1 MESWGIWMAAG
12 FVVVTVA
19 LMIRRWGSRLGL
31 GFQIGLLIRFQLLLL
46 FFPLVIIG
54 LSFLIAG
61 VFANLVIVDR
71 WREAFLVSG
80 VAFGSSW
87 LCLAMIIQVLDHA
100 EERFAVRF
108 HAPVWFW
115 EWSAIIFALPPL
127 AMTIRVYLSSYTSS
141 SGPVLP
147 GLILGCI
154 AALFWAVVIDS
165 AVHFLDSPQT
175 TPIARRFIFASTSYP
190 GAIGRFLKN
199 SDPLSSLPQWLFRW
213 LSRLG
218 PGYLA
223 PNGKP
228 YPDLIAVVASV
239 LATLVFYTVSFYV
252 GWRLLAHGH
261 GSTGVP
267 ALAYLECLILSIA
280 IVVAGAAFFLDRY
293 RVPVL
298 ATVLIYSLAVSLFA
312 DTDHYWFATIPK
324 GGVLV
329 PSQAYSDGVQQWLKK
344 YKNGAGTKVL
354 RFQNKPV
361 VVVVCASGGGV
372 EAAAW
377 TAKVLKGLYT
387 DLGQDYGP
395 AFIRSI
401 RLISSTSG
409 GSVGSLFF
417 VQSFFTAGD
426 VPSDTQ
432 FDNIWTAST
441 KRSLD
446 ASGWGFAHP
455 DFARLFAPWA
465 LRFWLGGDQ
474 QARKIDRGWAL
485 EQSWRVAL
493 KDPQNTKKYIDSN
506 LSDWR
511 DSVAS
516 GVLPGTVFNATV
528 VETGDPLLLSTVHL
542 VLPQNSRSHVFGQT
556 PDDWGADIS
565 NVTAARLSATF
576 PYVSPVAR
584 GRYTND
590 TRECCQPV
598 EQMHIADGGYYDNF
612 GVTVAVEWIKQ
623 ITEKYKDDLGKIV
636 VVRIDAFPENSEK
649 KTPEERSQFAHLMNP
664 RTGWGSEVLGPL
676 KTVLNSRSETQYG
689 RDVIEFDLLKNDGG
703 TPSSGESGNSSTPS
717 STKSECDGFVNVVP
731 FVAAHS
737 GPLSW
742 QLSAED
748 KSNLDQDWSSDAIKQ
763 QIAILRT
770 CLAIH

>member
-1 MESWGIWMAAG
+1 MESWGTWLAVGVGAVIIAI
-12 FVVVTVA
+12 V
-19 LMIRRWGSRLGL
+19 IRRWGSRLGL
-31 GFQIGLLIRFQLLLL
+31 GFQIGFLIRCQLLLL
-46 FFPLVIIG
+46 FSPLIIIS
-54 LSFLIAG
+54 LSFFVKS

-80 VAFGSSW
+80 ITFGSSW
-87 LCLAMIIQVLDHA
+87 LCLAMIVQVLDHA
-100 EERFAVRF
+100 EERFAVKL
-108 HAPVWFW
+108 HVPTWFW
-115 EWSAIIFALPPL
+115 EWSAIVFALPPFAL
-127 AMTIRVYLSSYTSS
+127 MVRVYLSSYTSS

-147 GLILGCI
+147 GLVLGCV
-154 AALFWAVVIDS
+154 AALFCAVVIDS
-165 AVHFLDSPQT
+165 AVHFLDPPQT
-175 TPIARRFIFASTSYP
+175 TPMARRFIFASTSYP
-190 GAIGRFLKN
+190 GAIGRFLNN
-199 SDPLSSLPQWLFRW
+199 SDPLRSVPLWLFRW

-228 YPDLIAVVASV
+228 YADLIAMAASV
-239 LATLVFYTVSFYV
+239 LATLVLYTVSFYV

-267 ALAYLECLILSIA
+267 ALAYLEFLILSIA

-293 RVPVL
+293 RAPAL
-298 ATVLIYSLAVSLFA
+298 ASVLIYSLAVSMLA

-324 GGVLV
+324 RGL

-344 YKNGAGTKVL
+344 YKNETGTKVL
-354 RFQNKPV
+354 RFNNKPV
-361 VVVVCASGGGV
+361 VVVVCASGGGI

-377 TAKVLKGLYT
+377 TVKVLKGLYT
-387 DLGQDYGP
+387 DLGPDYGP

-432 FDNIWTAST
+432 FDNIWTAAT
-441 KRSLD
+441 TRSLD

-493 KDPQNTKKYIDSN
+493 KDPQNKRKYVDSN

-542 VLPQNSRSHVFGQT
+542 VLPPDSRSHIFGQT
-556 PDDWGADIS
+556 RDDWGADIS

-590 TRECCQPV
+590 TRDCCQPV

-623 ITEKYKDDLGKIV
+623 ITEKYKDCLGKIV
-636 VVRIDAFPENSEK
+636 VVRIDAFPEDSEK

-676 KTVLNSRSETQYG
+676 KAMLNARSETQYG

-703 TPSSGESGNSSTPS
+703 TPISAESENASPPPS
-717 STKSECDGFVNVVP
+717 SSQSQCDGFVNIVP

-742 QLSAED
+742 QLSAQD
-748 KSNLDQDWSSDAIKQ
+748 KSDIDQDWSRDTIKQ